1 MATFREE
8 SALADARKY
17 ASAAA
22 YDIQQLPDDLVSQ
35 QALRNLL
42 SEFDLTLGLSG
53 HRSIAELSPDLL
65 VR

>member
-8 SALADARKY
+8 SALADARKF

-22 YDIQQLPDDLVSQ
+22 FDIQQLPDDLVSQ

-42 SEFDLTLGLSG
+42 AAVESL
-53 HRSIAELSPDLL
+53 IAAVDDAIEPDDD
-65 VR
+65 

>member
-22 YDIQQLPDDLVSQ
+22 FDIQQLPDDLVSQ

-42 SEFDLTLGLSG
+42 AAVEALVAAVGDE
-53 HRSIAELSPDLL
+53 ISPDGD
-65 VR
+65 

>member
-42 SEFDLTLGLSG
+42 SAVESL
-53 HRSIAELSPDLL
+53 IAAVDDAIEPDDD
-65 VR
+65 

>member
-8 SALADARKY
+8 SALTDARTF

-22 YDIQQLPDDLVSQ
+22 FDIQQLPDDLISQ

-42 SEFDLTLGLSG
+42 AAVEALIVAVDAVTSED
-53 HRSIAELSPDLL
+53 E
-65 VR
+65 

>member
-22 YDIQQLPDDLVSQ
+22 FDIQQLPDDLVSQ

-42 SEFDLTLGLSG
+42 AAVEALVAAVGDEF
-53 HRSIAELSPDLL
+53 SPDGD
-65 VR
+65 

>member
-35 QALRNLL
+35 QALRNLISAVESL
-42 SEFDLTLGLSG
+42 
-53 HRSIAELSPDLL
+53 IAAVDDEIEPDDD
-65 VR
+65 

>member
-8 SALADARKY
+8 SALSEARKY

-22 YDIQQLPDDLVSQ
+22 FDIQQLPDDMVSQ

-42 SEFDLTLGLSG
+42 AAVEALIVTVDAVT
-53 HRSIAELSPDLL
+53 SPDEK
-65 VR
+65 

>member
-22 YDIQQLPDDLVSQ
+22 FDIQQLPDDFVSQ

-42 SEFDLTLGLSG
+42 AAVESLVAAVGDE
-53 HRSIAELSPDLL
+53 ISPDDE
-65 VR
+65 